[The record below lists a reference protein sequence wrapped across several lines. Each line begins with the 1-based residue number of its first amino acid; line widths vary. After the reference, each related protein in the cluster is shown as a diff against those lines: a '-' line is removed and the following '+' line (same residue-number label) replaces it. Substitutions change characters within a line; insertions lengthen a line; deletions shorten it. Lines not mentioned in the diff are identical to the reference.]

1 MNRVSLSIAV
11 AIAAVGVI
19 KPMQAQSAGTPEAV
33 IRGLVMAMVGADA
46 AAFEKLTLPDP
57 RRSVLVSGGGRGNQD
72 RLRQLREDPGLVQI
86 KQKRPFESK
95 GVELKPDPKGAYPV
109 GTTGLYVVAF
119 GGEPIVMRLVR
130 TADGWKADPRWWI
143 AMTDLM
149 KGVESK
155 PGTPDFAVRA
165 LSAAMIRLDRR
176 EAAKYVTAGANM
188 DQLFAGAP
196 RQREPSGVLDAL
208 VMEMPLVKLG
218 PGEFVR
224 TPTGKLVEGTTAEDQ
239 IVLLGLFGVVEVPY
253 VLRRAGNEWRV
264 QPEPYFVLFEQ

>member
-1 MNRVSLSIAV
+1 VS
-11 AIAAVGVI
+11 
-19 KPMQAQSAGTPEAV
+19 
-33 IRGLVMAMVGADA
+33 
-46 AAFEKLTLPDP
+46 
-57 RRSVLVSGGGRGNQD
+57 GGRGNQD

-95 GVELKPDPKGAYPV
+95 GVALKPDPKGAYPV
-109 GTTGLYVVAF
+109 GTTGLYVAAF
-119 GGEPIVMRLVR
+119 GGQPIVMRLVR
-130 TADGWKADPRWWI
+130 TADGWRADPRWWI

-155 PGTPDFAVRA
+155 PGTADYAVRA

-176 EAAKYVTAGANM
+176 EAAKYVTAGADM
-188 DQLFAGAP
+188 EMLFAGAP

-208 VMEMPLVKLG
+208 VMEMPLIKLG

-224 TPTGKLVEGTTAEDQ
+224 TPTNKIVEGTNAADQ
-239 IVLLGLFGVVEVPY
+239 VVLLGLFGVVEVPY
-253 VLRRAGNEWRV
+253 VVRRVGGEWRV

>member
-1 MNRVSLSIAV
+1 MKRALSMVVALGLVTPMVSLRAQPAV
-11 AIAAVGVI
+11 
-19 KPMQAQSAGTPEAV
+19 TPEVV

-57 RRSVLVSGGGRGNQD
+57 RRAVLVSGGRGNQD

-119 GGEPIVMRLVR
+119 GGEPVVMRLVR

-155 PGTPDFAVRA
+155 PGTPDYAARA

-176 EAAKYVTAGANM
+176 EAAKYVTAGANI

-218 PGEFVR
+218 PGEFVH
-224 TPTGKLVEGTTAEDQ
+224 TPTGKVVEGTAADDQ
-239 IVLLGLFGVVEVPY
+239 VVLLGLFGVVEVPY
-253 VLRRAGNEWRV
+253 VIRRVGNEWRV
-264 QPEPYFVLFEQ
+264 QPEPYFMLFEQ